1 MLVALRGWRVKE
13 NYFQLFSL
21 LTRTNFPFFQ
31 YTLEELTEVYNNF
44 KLHAVS
50 ESSYSRIWDLYFAA
64 QNKHVEL
71 VIVDEL
77 T

>member
-1 MLVALRGWRVKE
+1 MLVTLRGWRVKE

-50 ESSYSRIWDLYFAA
+50 ESSYSRI
-64 QNKHVEL
+64 
-71 VIVDEL
+71 
-77 T
+77 